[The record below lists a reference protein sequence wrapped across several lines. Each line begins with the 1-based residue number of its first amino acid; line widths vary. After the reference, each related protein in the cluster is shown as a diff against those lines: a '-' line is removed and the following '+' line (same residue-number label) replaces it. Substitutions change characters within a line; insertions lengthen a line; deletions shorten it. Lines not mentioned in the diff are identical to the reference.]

1 MFNLYNK
8 LINQSIGPDHL
19 AAIFPSSIGKSYLSG
34 MKLGAAWGLGHSI
47 SASILGLGGYL
58 LKGRFT
64 AKLST
69 LQKVSALTE
78 MAVGLSLLLIGVIGV
93 RENLTVE
100 PEVVTTSNSS
110 ENEKSVSETA
120 TTSKQAK
127 SIKALFVNGFIHGFS
142 WDGAPSLAPALAMN
156 SWGAAVSFILAYCFG
171 TTAIMSATAG
181 AVGESTLRLNKIVQS
196 KDLTRNLSIGSSL
209 VAIGVGIFWILNV
222 VFGSG

>member
-1 MFNLYNK
+1 
-8 LINQSIGPDHL
+8 
-19 AAIFPSSIGKSYLSG
+19 
-34 MKLGAAWGLGHSI
+34 MKLGAAWGLGHSL

-58 LKGRFT
+58 LKGKFT

-78 MAVGLSLLLIGVIGV
+78 TAVGLSLLLIGVIGI
-93 RENLTVE
+93 RENMAIESDSATD
-100 PEVVTTSNSS
+100 SNS
-110 ENEKSVSETA
+110 EG
-120 TTSKQAK
+120 TSKQAK

-181 AVGESTLRLNKIVQS
+181 AVGESTLRLKKAVQS

>member
-1 MFNLYNK
+1 
-8 LINQSIGPDHL
+8 
-19 AAIFPSSIGKSYLSG
+19 
-34 MKLGAAWGLGHSI
+34 MKLGAAWGLGHSV

-78 MAVGLSLLLIGVIGV
+78 TAVGLSLLLIGVIGV
-93 RENLTVE
+93 KENLAVE
-100 PEVVTTSNSS
+100 PEDASNSD
-110 ENEKSVSETA
+110 KSASGTK
-120 TTSKQAK
+120 KQAK

-209 VAIGVGIFWILNV
+209 IAIGVGIFWILNV
-222 VFGSG
+222 VFGSA